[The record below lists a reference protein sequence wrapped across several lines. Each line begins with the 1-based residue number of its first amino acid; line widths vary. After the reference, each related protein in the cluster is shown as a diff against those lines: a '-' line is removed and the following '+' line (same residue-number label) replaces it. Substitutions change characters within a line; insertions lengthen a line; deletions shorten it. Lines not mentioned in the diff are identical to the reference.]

1 MSLLVVGSVA
11 YDGTETP
18 FGKRDRVPGG
28 SATFLSLSASFF
40 TNPVHLIGIVGKDYA
55 DKDIQRFEKRG
66 IDLEGLQRDDS
77 GDTFYY
83 ASKYSY
89 DLNHRETLQTDLN
102 VFEHFDP
109 ILTDVAKK
117 ANVVALG
124 NIEPRLQLRVLD
136 QVEKPK
142 FVAMD
147 TMNFWIEGW
156 NEQLKE
162 TIARVDMLV
171 VNDSEARELTGEHS
185 LLKAA
190 DAIFAMGPKHVV
202 IKKGEHGALLFT
214 DGELFSA
221 PAYPI
226 LDIYDPTGAGDAFLG
241 GFLGWLSYT
250 DNFSKDNM
258 RRAVIFG
265 SVMASFAVEEFGP
278 ERLDSL
284 TNDEVQERYYE
295 FQALSQ
301 IPDPH
306 HS

>member
-18 FGKRDRVPGG
+18 FGKRYRVPGG

-55 DKDIQRFEKRG
+55 AEDIQRFEKRG

-89 DLNHRETLQTDLN
+89 DLNHRESLQTDLN
-102 VFEHFDP
+102 VFERFDP
-109 ILTDVAKK
+109 VLTDVAKK

-185 LLKAA
+185 LL
-190 DAIFAMGPKHVV
+190 
-202 IKKGEHGALLFT
+202 
-214 DGELFSA
+214 
-221 PAYPI
+221 
-226 LDIYDPTGAGDAFLG
+226 
-241 GFLGWLSYT
+241 
-250 DNFSKDNM
+250 
-258 RRAVIFG
+258 
-265 SVMASFAVEEFGP
+265 
-278 ERLDSL
+278 
-284 TNDEVQERYYE
+284 
-295 FQALSQ
+295 
-301 IPDPH
+301 
-306 HS
+306 